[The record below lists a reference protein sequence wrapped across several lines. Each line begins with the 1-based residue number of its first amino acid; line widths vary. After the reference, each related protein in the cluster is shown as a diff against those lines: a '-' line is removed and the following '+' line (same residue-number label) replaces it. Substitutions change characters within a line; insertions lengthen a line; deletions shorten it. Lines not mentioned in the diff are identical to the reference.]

1 MAHKQRPE
9 KYKPNV
15 VGKMIMAIGEPFSR
29 VCGML
34 KPRAIRGEA

>member
-1 MAHKQRPE
+1 MAHRQSPE
-9 KYKPNV
+9 KHKPNV
-15 VGKMIMAIGEPFSR
+15 VGKIIMAIGEPFSR